1 MEKPHMEIRRK
12 SHITETKMN
21 RQTKKRQQIFLL
33 FALLQTRGK
42 NSLVQH
48 SLIYVLKSG
57 IPNPSFYWFLL
68 LTSTDRAPKN
78 WAARATACT
87 SLSFLQ
93 LGVPSCELQRPSK
106 IQTGISHHITQ
117 FSKDKKAAT
126 SKKKDRV
133 TQTLFAWKTLARSGW
148 TTKG

>member
-12 SHITETKMN
+12 SHTTETKMN
-21 RQTKKRQQIFLL
+21 RHKKKGNKFFCYLPCCKPGKKTAWYNTRWSMYWNQEFQI
-33 FALLQTRGK
+33 
-42 NSLVQH
+42 H
-48 SLIYVLKSG
+48 
-57 IPNPSFYWFLL
+57 PYWFLL

-93 LGVPSCELQRPSK
+93 LGVASCELQRPSK

-133 TQTLFAWKTLARSGW
+133 TQTLFAWKTLPRSGW

>member
-12 SHITETKMN
+12 SHTTETKMN
-21 RQTKKRQQIFLL
+21 RHKKKRQQIFLL
-33 FALLQTRGK
+33 FALLQTREK
-42 NSLVQH
+42 TAWYNTRWSMYWNQEFQIH
-48 SLIYVLKSG
+48 
-57 IPNPSFYWFLL
+57 PYWFLL